1 MKEENFPKGRRI
13 LVVEDNDVN
22 LKMIL
27 KMLSIHEHKVV
38 VARNGQEAIDMTKQQ
53 KPELILMDMQMPVM
67 NGLEATRRLRDI
79 PEFATVPIIAF
90 TASTGANAEEKQIA
104 TGCTEHLAKPIKT
117 KDLFEVLKK
126 YLSD

>member
-13 LVVEDNDVN
+13 LVVEDNEVN

-90 TASTGANAEEKQIA
+90 TASTGANAKEKQTA
-104 TGCTEHLAKPIKT
+104 TGCNEHLAKPIKT

-126 YLSD
+126 YLS